1 MTKITANLI
10 LLIMACTWAYLS
22 ITEGILHAVSDQF
35 VYLAL
40 ALASGEGLGLIT
52 QRFGGKVVKNDNPPP
67 AN

>member
-22 ITEGILHAVSDQF
+22 ITEGLMQAVSDQF

-40 ALASGEGLGLIT
+40 SLASGEGLGLIT
-52 QRFGGKVVKNDNPPP
+52 QRFGRKDTPQ
-67 AN
+67 

>member
-40 ALASGEGLGLIT
+40 ALASGEGLGIIT
-52 QRFGGKVVKNDNPPP
+52 QRFGVKKNDHP
-67 AN
+67 APTS